1 MDAFGVAADTFV
13 VNRVSEMLK
22 ETFCEWRNVRA
33 ESVVNPSAFLAGLDK
48 ASVAQ
53 KSQVSGKGGLRRL
66 KRVAQ
71 LANTKLVVTQR
82 RNHPQASRV
91 CQCLGKCDGSDD
103 LVKQMFLLDLIA
115 VISAR
120 CRNSRSERRVPQIS
134 VSHFVPI
141 AYTAPRCVI

>member
-1 MDAFGVAADTFV
+1 VDAFGVAADAFV
-13 VNRVSEMLK
+13 VNRVSEMPK

-33 ESVVNPSAFLAGLDK
+33 ESVVNPSAFLAGPDK

-53 KSQVSGKGGLRRL
+53 KSQVSGKVDCVVSR
-66 KRVAQ
+66 ASH
-71 LANTKLVVTQR
+71 TKLVVTQR
-82 RNHPQASRV
+82 RNHPQACRV

-103 LVKQMFLLDLIA
+103 LVKRMFLLGLIA

>member
-1 MDAFGVAADTFV
+1 MDAFGVAADAFV

-33 ESVVNPSAFLAGLDK
+33 ESVVNPSAFLAGPDK

-66 KRVAQ
+66 KSVAQ

-82 RNHPQASRV
+82 RNHPQACRV
-91 CQCLGKCDGSDD
+91 CQCLGKCDGG
-103 LVKQMFLLDLIA
+103 FY
-115 VISAR
+115 
-120 CRNSRSERRVPQIS
+120 IS
-134 VSHFVPI
+134 V
-141 AYTAPRCVI
+141 YTDMFWRCQWK

>member
-1 MDAFGVAADTFV
+1 LVKAESAASVLTELESSVDAFGVAADAFV
-13 VNRVSEMLK
+13 VNRVSEMPK
-22 ETFCEWRNVRA
+22 ESFCEWRNVRA
-33 ESVVNPSAFLAGLDK
+33 ESVVNPSAFLAGPDK

-53 KSQVSGKGGLRRL
+53 KSQVSGK
-66 KRVAQ
+66 V
-71 LANTKLVVTQR
+71 
-82 RNHPQASRV
+82 
-91 CQCLGKCDGSDD
+91 D
-103 LVKQMFLLDLIA
+103 LVKRMFLLGLIA